1 MYISLTCL
9 GYFSPFPFFSCFYS
23 RHSGG
28 MLMGAEGDGIKFTLL
43 PYLCLKRKDGV
54 TLTSFARPRGDG
66 GAGIR

>member
-1 MYISLTCL
+1 
-9 GYFSPFPFFSCFYS
+9 
-23 RHSGG
+23 
-28 MLMGAEGDGIKFTLL
+28 MGAEGDGIKFTLL